1 MSGSSPAPPAPEKV
15 IDDVE
20 LKKMRSTVFAEGDEA
35 RLAQLGH
42 AQELE
47 RRFSLVPLI
56 ALCVCLMAT
65 WEALS
70 TVIAAGL
77 IGGGAPCL
85 FYNYVISFLCT
96 ICVASSLA
104 EIASIF
110 PTAGGWI
117 SVGGQTI
124 LTASAAF
131 AAGLQLQALI
141 TINNDN
147 YVPERWQGMLF
158 YWAVLVY
165 AMVMNIWGS
174 KALPHANLIAGV
186 IHVAAFVAI
195 VIVLGV
201 MSKKNTASF
210 VFTEFSNNS
219 GWSSDGISW
228 LVGLLS
234 AVYPFLG
241 YDAACHLAEELPDA
255 SRNVPLAMVGSV
267 VVNGLMGLVYVIVL
281 LFSTGPLES
290 LITSRTGF
298 PFMQIYLDVTES
310 RAGATIMSLMLILIA
325 IAATVA
331 GVTSTSRTLWAFA
344 RDKATPFD
352 HYLSFVN
359 KTQHVP
365 VRAVVV
371 VTILQMLLGLIY
383 IGNTTAFNAVLSMA
397 IIGMYLSYALPI
409 GYMLFRG
416 RKVLYT
422 NDYGKFKLGKVLGP
436 AMNVVS
442 LIWMAVVVVFSTFP
456 TMMPVTAQTMN
467 YSTVVLAG
475 WVLFGV
481 VYYFAYGR
489 DKYLVPVINVSV
501 ITGMSTVAED
511 VEK

>member
-1 MSGSSPAPPAPEKV
+1 MSGPTPAPADYAKKMEDPGMEKV
-15 IDDVE
+15 
-20 LKKMRSTVFAEGDEA
+20 MSTHIGNGDEA

-47 RRFSLVPLI
+47 RRFSLLPLI
-56 ALCVCLMAT
+56 SLCVCLMAT

-85 FYNYVISFLCT
+85 FYNYVLSFLCT
-96 ICVASSLA
+96 VCIASSLA
-104 EIASIF
+104 EIASIY

-131 AAGLQLQALI
+131 AAGLQLQSLI
-141 TINNDN
+141 ILNDDS
-147 YVPERWQGMLF
+147 YVPQRWQGMLF
-158 YWAVLVY
+158 YWAILVY

-174 KALPHANLIAGV
+174 KALPHANLISGV
-186 IHVAAFVAI
+186 IHVTAFVAI
-195 VIVLGV
+195 LIVLGV
-201 MSKKNTASF
+201 MSEKNPASF
-210 VFTEFSNNS
+210 VFTEFVNNS
-219 GWSSDGISW
+219 GWSSDGVSW

-267 VVNGLMGLVYVIVL
+267 VINGLMGLAYVIVL

-290 LITSRTGF
+290 LLTTPTGF
-298 PFMQIYLDVTES
+298 PFMQIYLDVTKS
-310 RAGATIMSLMLILIA
+310 RAGATVMSLLLILIA

-344 RDKATPFD
+344 RDKATPYD
-352 HYLSFVN
+352 HYFSFVN
-359 KTQHVP
+359 KQHHIP
-365 VRAVVV
+365 IRAVVL
-371 VTILQMLLGLIY
+371 VTVLQMLLGLIY
-383 IGNTTAFNAVLSMA
+383 IGNTTAFNAILSMA

-416 RKVLYT
+416 RRVLSAG
-422 NDYGKFKLGKVLGP
+422 DYGKFKLGKVVGP
-436 AMNVVS
+436 VMNVVS
-442 LIWMAVVVVFSTFP
+442 LVWMTIVVIFSTFP
-456 TMMPVTAQTMN
+456 TMMPVSAQTMN
-467 YSTVVLAG
+467 YSIVVLAG
-475 WVLFGV
+475 WIVFGV
-481 VYYFAYGR
+481 VYYFTFGR
-489 DKYLVPVINVSV
+489 SKYEVPVISASV
-501 ITGMSTVAED
+501 ITGMSAIAD
-511 VEK
+511 IAK

>member
-1 MSGSSPAPPAPEKV
+1 MSGSSPAPLTPEKV
-15 IDDVE
+15 MDDVE

-42 AQELE
+42 TQELE

-85 FYNYVISFLCT
+85 FYNYVISFLYT

-110 PTAGGWI
+110 PTAGGQYHWVAALSSESTRSSVSFQTGWI

-158 YWAVLVY
+158 YWAVLIY

-174 KALPHANLIAGV
+174 KALPHANLMAGV
-186 IHVAAFVAI
+186 IHVTAFVAI

-219 GWSSDGISW
+219 GWSSDGVSW

-365 VRAVVV
+365 ARAVVV

-383 IGNTTAFNAVLSMA
+383 IGNTTAFNTVLSMA

-416 RKVLYT
+416 RKVLYA
-422 NDYGKFKLGKVLGP
+422 NDYGKFKLGKALGP
-436 AMNVVS
+436 VMNVVS
-442 LIWMAVVVVFSTFP
+442 LI
-456 TMMPVTAQTMN
+456 
-467 YSTVVLAG
+467 
-475 WVLFGV
+475 
-481 VYYFAYGR
+481 
-489 DKYLVPVINVSV
+489 
-501 ITGMSTVAED
+501 
-511 VEK
+511 

>member
-1 MSGSSPAPPAPEKV
+1 
-15 IDDVE
+15 
-20 LKKMRSTVFAEGDEA
+20 
-35 RLAQLGH
+35 
-42 AQELE
+42 
-47 RRFSLVPLI
+47 
-56 ALCVCLMAT
+56 
-65 WEALS
+65 
-70 TVIAAGL
+70 
-77 IGGGAPCL
+77 
-85 FYNYVISFLCT
+85 
-96 ICVASSLA
+96 
-104 EIASIF
+104 
-110 PTAGGWI
+110 
-117 SVGGQTI
+117 
-124 LTASAAF
+124 
-131 AAGLQLQALI
+131 
-141 TINNDN
+141 
-147 YVPERWQGMLF
+147 
-158 YWAVLVY
+158 
-165 AMVMNIWGS
+165 
-174 KALPHANLIAGV
+174 
-186 IHVAAFVAI
+186 
-195 VIVLGV
+195 
-201 MSKKNTASF
+201 
-210 VFTEFSNNS
+210 
-219 GWSSDGISW
+219 
-228 LVGLLS
+228 
-234 AVYPFLG
+234 
-241 YDAACHLAEELPDA
+241 
-255 SRNVPLAMVGSV
+255 MVGSV

-352 HYLSFVN
+352 HYLSYVN

-365 VRAVVV
+365 ARAVVV

-416 RKVLYT
+416 RKVLYA
-422 NDYGKFKLGKVLGP
+422 NDYGKFKLGKTLGP